1 MRRAGRSTAVADR
14 GVAGTAAGFTLVEV
28 LVALAVL
35 AIGLL
40 GAAALAVDT
49 VQMQNRAALRA
60 QAQRLSADL
69 AERLRSNRA
78 GLLAYVSAP
87 AVSGC
92 IATTTPGVVCT
103 PEELAREEL
112 AVWRD
117 EVRRILPR
125 GRGALTL
132 SSDEQ
137 PARYAIVVRWR
148 WRERNEHVTLM
159 GRL

>member
-1 MRRAGRSTAVADR
+1 MRRVGWSTAVADR
-14 GVAGTAAGFTLVEV
+14 RHAGAAAGFTLAEV

-40 GAAALAVDT
+40 DAAALAVDT
-49 VQMQNRAALRA
+49 VQLQNRAALRG

-78 GLLAYVSAP
+78 GLLAYGMDP
-87 AVSGC
+87 TVSGC
-92 IATTTPGVVCT
+92 IAGTTPGVRCM

-112 AVWRD
+112 AVWRA
-117 EVRRILPR
+117 ELRRTLPR
-125 GRGALTL
+125 GRGTLTL
-132 SSDEQ
+132 STDEE
-137 PARYAIVVRWR
+137 PARFAIVVRWR
-148 WRERNEHVTLM
+148 WRDRNEHVTLM

>member
-1 MRRAGRSTAVADR
+1 MAERGSPTRTVGRPP
-14 GVAGTAAGFTLVEV
+14 AGFTLAEV

-78 GLLAYVSAP
+78 GLLAYGSDP

-92 IATTTPGVVCT
+92 TATTTPGARCT

-112 AVWRD
+112 ALWRA
-117 EVRRILPR
+117 EIRRILPQ

-132 SSDEQ
+132 ATDGQ
-137 PARYAIVVRWR
+137 PARYAIVVSWR
-148 WRERNEHVTLM
+148 WRDRNERVTVT

>member
-1 MRRAGRSTAVADR
+1 VADR
-14 GVAGTAAGFTLVEV
+14 GVPGTAAGFTLVEV

-78 GLLAYVSAP
+78 GLLAYGTAP

-92 IATTTPGVVCT
+92 TATTTPGVVCT

-112 AVWRD
+112 AFWRD
-117 EVRRILPR
+117 DVRRTLPR

-132 SSDEQ
+132 SSEEQ